1 MGIKGERMLQIFS
14 VAQLTGYIKDL
25 IEADGYLQNVTVKGE
40 ISNFIAHRSGHWY
53 FTLKDEN
60 SQIKA
65 VMFRGSNMRVN
76 FKPEDGHKVVLQGKV
91 SVYEGR
97 GEYQIYATA
106 MKRDG
111 LGDLY
116 VAFEEMKNRLAAEGL
131 FDMQYKKPLPAFP
144 TKIGVITSANG
155 AAVRD
160 IKNIATRRCPS
171 VQLVLYPA
179 LVQGAGT
186 EESLIKALDYFEN
199 EYKVDAIIIGRG
211 GGSIEDLWGFNGEK
225 LARKIFSM
233 QTPVVSAV
241 GHETDFTICDF
252 VADLRAPTPSAAAEL
267 TVPDINGILQ
277 DLDRRYDCLT
287 ERLED
292 ILADEKERL
301 EEYVDTFKKTGLE
314 QLRFKGEQLKG
325 LVGKIETLNPLS
337 VLTRGYSVAS
347 KEGKTVKSVG
357 EVSVGEQLEIRFAD
371 GKIKTSILEKENN

>member
-1 MGIKGERMLQIFS
+1 MLEVFS

-25 IEADGYLQNVTVKGE
+25 IEEDGYLQNVTVKGE

-76 FKPEDGHKVVLQGKV
+76 FKPEDGHKVILQGKV

-116 VAFEEMKNRLAAEGL
+116 VAFEEMKARLMAEGL
-131 FDMQYKKPLPAFP
+131 FDAQYKKPLPSFP

-171 VQLVLYPA
+171 VQLVLYPS

-186 EESLIKALDYFEN
+186 EESLIKALDFFEN
-199 EYKVDAIIIGRG
+199 TYKVDAIILGRG

-267 TVPDINGILQ
+267 TIPDIHGLLQ
-277 DLDRRYDCLT
+277 DLDRRYDHLT
-287 ERLED
+287 ESMED
-292 ILADEKERL
+292 IILQEKERL
-301 EEYVDTFKKTGLE
+301 EDYIETFKKTGLE

-337 VLTRGYSVAS
+337 VLTRGYAVSS
-347 KEGKTVKSVG
+347 KEGKTVKSVE
-357 EVSVGEQLEIRFAD
+357 EVTVGEQLEVRFAD
-371 GKIKTSILEKENN
+371 GKVTTSILTKESNVL

>member
-1 MGIKGERMLQIFS
+1 MLEIFS

-25 IEADGYLQNVTVKGE
+25 IEEDRYLQNVTVKGE

-116 VAFEEMKNRLAAEGL
+116 VAFEEMKARLAAEGL

-186 EESLIKALDYFEN
+186 EESLIKALDFFEN
-199 EYKVDAIIIGRG
+199 HYKVDAVIIGRG
-211 GGSIEDLWGFNGEK
+211 GGSIEDLWGFNGER

-233 QTPVVSAV
+233 KTPVVSAV

-267 TVPDINGILQ
+267 TVPDINGLLQ
-277 DLDRRYDCLT
+277 DLDRRYDRLT
-287 ERLED
+287 EDMQERIAE
-292 ILADEKERL
+292 EKERL
-301 EEYVDTFKKTGLE
+301 QDCIDSFKKTGLE

-325 LVGKIETLNPLS
+325 LVGKIETLNPLA
-337 VLTRGYSVAS
+337 VLARGYSVAS
-347 KEGKTVKSVG
+347 KEGKSIKSVAD
-357 EVSVGEQLEIRFAD
+357 VAVGEALEVRFTD
-371 GKIKTSILEKENN
+371 GKVKTTILEKENN

>member
-1 MGIKGERMLQIFS
+1 MLEVFS

-25 IEADGYLQNVTVKGE
+25 IEEDGYLQNVTVKGE

-65 VMFRGSNMRVN
+65 VMFRGNNMRVN

-116 VAFEEMKNRLAAEGL
+116 VAFEEMKARLAAEGL
-131 FDMQYKKPLPAFP
+131 FDMQYKKPLPSFP
-144 TKIGVITSANG
+144 TKIGIITSANG

-186 EESLIKALDYFEN
+186 EESLIKALDFFEK
-199 EYKVDAIIIGRG
+199 EYKVDAVIIGRG

-241 GHETDFTICDF
+241 GHEMDFTICDF

-267 TVPDINGILQ
+267 TVPDINGLLQ
-277 DLDRRYDCLT
+277 DLDRRYDRLT
-287 ERLED
+287 DKMQDLILEG
-292 ILADEKERL
+292 KERL
-301 EEYVDTFKKTGLE
+301 QDYIDSFKKTGLE
-314 QLRFKGEQLKG
+314 QLRFKGERLKG
-325 LVGKIETLNPLS
+325 LVGKIETLNPLA
-337 VLTRGYSVAS
+337 VLARGYSVAS
-347 KEGKTVKSVG
+347 KEGKTVKSVCD
-357 EVSVGEQLEIRFAD
+357 VAVGEELEVRFTD
-371 GKIKTSILEKENN
+371 GKVKTTILEKENN

>member
-1 MGIKGERMLQIFS
+1 MLEIFS

-25 IEADGYLQNVTVKGE
+25 IEEDGYLQNVTVKGE

-65 VMFRGSNMRVN
+65 VMFRGSNIRVN

-131 FDMQYKKPLPAFP
+131 FDTQYKKPLPAFP

-277 DLDRRYDCLT
+277 DLDRRYDRLT
-287 ERLED
+287 ERMED
-292 ILADEKERL
+292 ILTDEKERL

-314 QLRFKGEQLKG
+314 QLRFKEEQLKG
-325 LVGKIETLNPLS
+325 LVGKMETLNPLS

-347 KEGKTVKSVG
+347 QRGKTVKSVG
-357 EVSVGEQLEIRFAD
+357 EVSVGEQLEVRFAD

>member
-1 MGIKGERMLQIFS
+1 MLEVFS

-25 IEADGYLQNVTVKGE
+25 IEEDGYLQNVTVKGE

-65 VMFRGSNMRVN
+65 VMFRSSNIRVN

-97 GEYQIYATA
+97 GEYQIYATS

-116 VAFEEMKNRLAAEGL
+116 VAFEELKARLLAEGL
-131 FDMQYKKPLPAFP
+131 FDPQYKKPLPSFP

-160 IKNIATRRCPS
+160 IKNIASRRCPS
-171 VQLVLYPA
+171 VQLVLYPS

-199 EYKVDAIIIGRG
+199 EYKVDTIIIGRG
-211 GGSIEDLWGFNGEK
+211 GGSIEDLWGFNGER

-267 TVPDINGILQ
+267 TVPDILGLLQ
-277 DLDRRYDCLT
+277 DLDRRYDRLT
-287 ERLED
+287 ESMED
-292 ILADEKERL
+292 IITQAKERL
-301 EEYVDTFKKTGLE
+301 EEYIDIFKKAGPE

-325 LVGKIETLNPLS
+325 VVGKIESLNPLA

-347 KEGKTVKSVG
+347 KEGKTVKSVESVNIG
-357 EVSVGEQLEIRFAD
+357 EEIEVRFAD
-371 GKIKTSILEKENN
+371 GKVKTSILEKENN

>member
-1 MGIKGERMLQIFS
+1 MLEIFS

-25 IEADGYLQNVTVKGE
+25 IEEDGYLQNVTVKGE

-76 FKPEDGHKVVLQGKV
+76 FKPEDGHKVILQGKV

-116 VAFEEMKNRLAAEGL
+116 VAFEEMKARLATEGL
-131 FDMQYKKPLPAFP
+131 FDVAYKKPLPRFP
-144 TKIGVITSANG
+144 FKIGVITSANG

-186 EESLIKALDYFEN
+186 EESLIKALDFFEN
-199 EYKVDAIIIGRG
+199 AYKVDAIIIGRG
-211 GGSIEDLWGFNGEK
+211 GGSIEDLWGFNGEG

-267 TVPDINGILQ
+267 TVPDINGLLQ
-277 DLDRRYDCLT
+277 DLDRRYDRLT
-287 ERLED
+287 ERMQD
-292 ILADEKERL
+292 ILTEEKERL
-301 EEYVDTFKKTGLE
+301 QEYIDGFKKSGLE

-325 LVGKIETLNPLS
+325 LVGKIETLNPLA
-337 VLTRGYSVAS
+337 VLTRGYSVAL
-347 KEGKTVKSVG
+347 KEGKTVKSIDDVTI
-357 EVSVGEQLEIRFAD
+357 GEQLEVRFAD
-371 GKIKTSILEKENN
+371 GKVTTSILKKENN

>member
-1 MGIKGERMLQIFS
+1 MLEIFS

-25 IEADGYLQNVTVKGE
+25 IEEDGYLQNVTVKGE

-76 FKPEDGHKVVLQGKV
+76 FKPEDGHKVILQGKV

-116 VAFEEMKNRLAAEGL
+116 VAFEEMKARLATEGL
-131 FDMQYKKPLPAFP
+131 FDVAYKKPLPRFP
-144 TKIGVITSANG
+144 FKIGVITSANG

-186 EESLIKALDYFEN
+186 EESLIKALDFFEN
-199 EYKVDAIIIGRG
+199 AYKVDAIIIGRG
-211 GGSIEDLWGFNGEK
+211 GGSIEDLWGFNGEG

-267 TVPDINGILQ
+267 TVPDINGLLQ
-277 DLDRRYDCLT
+277 DLDRRYDRLT
-287 ERLED
+287 ERMQD
-292 ILADEKERL
+292 ILTEEKERL
-301 EEYVDTFKKTGLE
+301 QEYIDGFKKTGLE

-325 LVGKIETLNPLS
+325 LVGKIETLNPLA
-337 VLTRGYSVAS
+337 VLTRGYSVAL
-347 KEGKTVKSVG
+347 KEGKTVKSIDDVTIG
-357 EVSVGEQLEIRFAD
+357 EELEVRFAD
-371 GKIKTSILEKENN
+371 GKVTTSILKKENN

>member
-1 MGIKGERMLQIFS
+1 MELKGAYMLEIFS

-25 IEADGYLQNVTVKGE
+25 IEEDGYLQNVTVKGE

-76 FKPEDGHKVVLQGKV
+76 FKPEDGHKVILQGKV

-116 VAFEEMKNRLAAEGL
+116 VAFEEMKARLAAEGL
-131 FDMQYKKPLPAFP
+131 FDVAYKKPLPRFP
-144 TKIGVITSANG
+144 FKIGVITSANG

-186 EESLIKALDYFEN
+186 EESLIKALDFFEN
-199 EYKVDAIIIGRG
+199 AYKVDAIIIGRG
-211 GGSIEDLWGFNGEK
+211 GGSIEDLWGFNGEG

-267 TVPDINGILQ
+267 TVPDINGLLQ
-277 DLDRRYDCLT
+277 DLDRRYDRLT
-287 ERLED
+287 ERMQD
-292 ILADEKERL
+292 ILAEEKERL
-301 EEYVDTFKKTGLE
+301 QEYIDGFKKTGLE

-325 LVGKIETLNPLS
+325 LVGKIETLNPLA
-337 VLTRGYSVAS
+337 VLTRGYSVAL
-347 KEGKTVKSVG
+347 KEGKTVKSIDDVTI
-357 EVSVGEQLEIRFAD
+357 GEQLEVRFAD
-371 GKIKTSILEKENN
+371 GKVTTSILKKENN

>member
-1 MGIKGERMLQIFS
+1 MLEVFS

-25 IEADGYLQNVTVKGE
+25 IEEDGYLQNVTVKGE

-116 VAFEEMKNRLAAEGL
+116 VAFEEMKARLAAEGL
-131 FDMQYKKPLPAFP
+131 FDMQYKKPLPSFP

-186 EESLIKALDYFEN
+186 EESLIKALDFFEK
-199 EYKVDAIIIGRG
+199 EYKVDAVIIGRG
-211 GGSIEDLWGFNGEK
+211 GGSIEDL
-225 LARKIFSM
+225 
-233 QTPVVSAV
+233 
-241 GHETDFTICDF
+241 
-252 VADLRAPTPSAAAEL
+252 
-267 TVPDINGILQ
+267 
-277 DLDRRYDCLT
+277 Y
-287 ERLED
+287 
-292 ILADEKERL
+292 
-301 EEYVDTFKKTGLE
+301 DTFYGHFWHY
-314 QLRFKGEQLKG
+314 RN
-325 LVGKIETLNPLS
+325 IC
-337 VLTRGYSVAS
+337 
-347 KEGKTVKSVG
+347 
-357 EVSVGEQLEIRFAD
+357 
-371 GKIKTSILEKENN
+371 

>member
-1 MGIKGERMLQIFS
+1 MLEIFS

-25 IEADGYLQNVTVKGE
+25 IEEDGYLQNVTVKGE

-116 VAFEEMKNRLAAEGL
+116 VAFEEMKARLMAEGL
-131 FDMQYKKPLPAFP
+131 FDMQYKKLLPSFP
-144 TKIGVITSANG
+144 SKIGVITSANG

-160 IKNIATRRCPS
+160 IKNIASRRCPS

-186 EESLIKALDYFEN
+186 EDSLIQALDYFEN
-199 EYKVDAIIIGRG
+199 EYKVDTIIIGRG
-211 GGSIEDLWGFNGEK
+211 GGSIEDLWGFNSER

-267 TVPDINGILQ
+267 TVPDINGLLQ
-277 DLDRRYDCLT
+277 DLDRRYDRLT
-287 ERLED
+287 ECMQD
-292 ILADEKERL
+292 ILSDEKERL
-301 EEYVDTFKKTGLE
+301 EEYFDVFKKTGFE
-314 QLRFKGEQLKG
+314 QLRFKEEQLKG
-325 LVGKIETLNPLS
+325 LVGKIQTLNPLA
-337 VLTRGYSVAS
+337 VLTRGYSVAT

-357 EVSVGEQLEIRFAD
+357 DVSVGEQLEIRFSD
-371 GKIKTSILEKENN
+371 GKVKTTVMEKECN

>member
-1 MGIKGERMLQIFS
+1 MLEVFS

-25 IEADGYLQNVTVKGE
+25 IEEDGYLQNVTVKGE

-116 VAFEEMKNRLAAEGL
+116 VAFEEMKARLAAEGL
-131 FDMQYKKPLPAFP
+131 FDMQYKKPLPSFP

-186 EESLIKALDYFEN
+186 EESLIKALDFFEK
-199 EYKVDAIIIGRG
+199 EYKVDAVIIGRG

-267 TVPDINGILQ
+267 TVPDINGLLQ
-277 DLDRRYDCLT
+277 DLDRRYDRLT
-287 ERLED
+287 DRTQDLILEG
-292 ILADEKERL
+292 KERL
-301 EEYVDTFKKTGLE
+301 QDYIDSFKKTGLE
-314 QLRFKGEQLKG
+314 QLRFKGERLKG
-325 LVGKIETLNPLS
+325 LVGKIETLNPLA
-337 VLTRGYSVAS
+337 VLARGYSVAS
-347 KEGKTVKSVG
+347 KEGKTVKSVCD
-357 EVSVGEQLEIRFAD
+357 VAVGEELEVRFTD
-371 GKIKTSILEKENN
+371 GKVKTTILEKENN

>member
-1 MGIKGERMLQIFS
+1 MLEVFS
-14 VAQLTGYIKDL
+14 VGQLTGYIKNLMERDV
-25 IEADGYLQNVTVKGE
+25 YLQNVTVKGE
-40 ISNFIAHRSGHWY
+40 ISNFVAHRSGHWY
-53 FTLKDEN
+53 FTLKDED

-65 VMFRGSNMRVN
+65 VMFYNSNMRVN
-76 FKPEDGHKVVLQGKV
+76 FKPENGHKVVVQGRI

-97 GEYQIYATA
+97 GEYQIYANS

-116 VAFEEMKNRLAAEGL
+116 VAFEELKQRLASEGL
-131 FDMQYKKPLPAFP
+131 FDARYKKEIPPLP

-160 IKNIATRRCPS
+160 IKNIASRRCPS

-186 EESLIKALDYFEN
+186 EESLIKALDFFEN
-199 EYKVDAIIIGRG
+199 TYKVDTIIIGRG

-233 QTPVVSAV
+233 QTPIISAV

-267 TVPDINGILQ
+267 AVPDINGLLQ
-277 DLDRRYDCLT
+277 DLDLRFERITQSMQGILDEER
-287 ERLED
+287 ERLQD
-292 ILADEKERL
+292 YIDS
-301 EEYVDTFKKTGLE
+301 FKKTGLE

-325 LVGKIETLNPLS
+325 LIGKIETLNPLA
-337 VLTRGYSVAS
+337 VLSRGYSVAL
-347 KEGKTVKSVG
+347 KDGKTIKSIQ
-357 EVSVGEQLEIRFAD
+357 EVAVGEQMEVRFAD
-371 GKIKTSILEKENN
+371 GKIQTTIIKKEN

>member
-1 MGIKGERMLQIFS
+1 MLEIFS

-25 IEADGYLQNVTVKGE
+25 IEEDGYLQNVTVKGE

-131 FDMQYKKPLPAFP
+131 FDMRYKKPLPAFP

-211 GGSIEDLWGFNGEK
+211 GGSIEDLWGFNGER

-267 TVPDINGILQ
+267 TVPDINDILQ
-277 DLDRRYDCLT
+277 DLDRRYDRLT
-287 ERLED
+287 ERMED

-347 KEGKTVKSVG
+347 KEGKTVKSIG
-357 EVSVGEQLEIRFAD
+357 DVSVGEQLEVRFAD
-371 GKIKTSILEKENN
+371 GKIKTAILEKENN

>member
-1 MGIKGERMLQIFS
+1 MLEIFS

-25 IEADGYLQNVTVKGE
+25 IEEDGYLQNVTVKGE

-65 VMFRGSNMRVN
+65 VMFRGSNLRVN

-116 VAFEEMKNRLAAEGL
+116 VAFEEMKARLAAEGL
-131 FDMQYKKPLPAFP
+131 FDLQYKKPLPSFP

-186 EESLIKALDYFEN
+186 EESLIKALDFFEN
-199 EYKVDAIIIGRG
+199 EYKVDTVIIGRG
-211 GGSIEDLWGFNGEK
+211 GGSIEDLWGFNGER

-267 TVPDINGILQ
+267 TVPDINGLFQ
-277 DLDRRYDCLT
+277 DLDRRYDRLT
-287 ERLED
+287 EDMQERILE
-292 ILADEKERL
+292 EKERL
-301 EEYVDTFKKTGLE
+301 QDYIDTFKKTGIE

-325 LVGKIETLNPLS
+325 LVGKIETLNPLA
-337 VLTRGYSVAS
+337 VLSRGYSVAS
-347 KEGKTVKSVG
+347 QEGKTIKSVCD
-357 EVSVGEQLEIRFAD
+357 VAVGEELEIRFTD
-371 GKIKTSILEKENN
+371 GKVKTSILEKERN

>member
-1 MGIKGERMLQIFS
+1 MLEIFS

-25 IEADGYLQNVTVKGE
+25 IEEDGYLQNITVKGE

-65 VMFRGSNMRVN
+65 VMFRSSNMRVS

-116 VAFEEMKNRLAAEGL
+116 VAFEEMKARLAAEGL
-131 FDMQYKKPLPAFP
+131 FDMQYKKPLPPFP
-144 TKIGVITSANG
+144 SKIGIITSANG

-160 IKNIATRRCPS
+160 IKNIASRRCPS
-171 VQLVLYPA
+171 VQLVLYPT

-186 EESLIKALDYFEN
+186 EESLIKALNCFEN

-211 GGSIEDLWGFNGEK
+211 GGSIEDLWGFNSER

-267 TVPDINGILQ
+267 TVPDLNGLLL
-277 DLDRRYDCLT
+277 DLDSRYDRLT
-287 ERLED
+287 DTMESILEG
-292 ILADEKERL
+292 EKERL
-301 EEYVDTFKKTGLE
+301 EEYLNAFKKTGLE

-325 LVGKIETLNPLS
+325 LVGKIESLNPLA
-337 VLTRGYSVAS
+337 VLTRGYSVSS
-347 KEGKTVKSVG
+347 KEGKTVKSVA
-357 EVSVGEQLEIRFAD
+357 EVAVGEHLEVRFAD
-371 GKIKTSILEKENN
+371 GKIKTAILEKENN

>member
-1 MGIKGERMLQIFS
+1 MLEVFS

-25 IEADGYLQNVTVKGE
+25 IEEDGYLQNVTVKGE

-116 VAFEEMKNRLAAEGL
+116 VAFEEMKARLAAEGL
-131 FDMQYKKPLPAFP
+131 FDMQYKKPLPSFP

-186 EESLIKALDYFEN
+186 EESLIKALDFFEK
-199 EYKVDAIIIGRG
+199 EYKVDAVIIGRG

-267 TVPDINGILQ
+267 TVPDINGLLQ
-277 DLDRRYDCLT
+277 DLARRYDRLT
-287 ERLED
+287 DRTQDLILEG
-292 ILADEKERL
+292 KERL
-301 EEYVDTFKKTGLE
+301 QDYIDSFKKTGLE
-314 QLRFKGEQLKG
+314 QLRFKGERLKG
-325 LVGKIETLNPLS
+325 LVGKIETLNPLA
-337 VLTRGYSVAS
+337 VLARGDSVAS
-347 KEGKTVKSVG
+347 KEGKTVKSVCD
-357 EVSVGEQLEIRFAD
+357 VAVGEELEVRFTD
-371 GKIKTSILEKENN
+371 GKVKTTILEKENN

>member
-1 MGIKGERMLQIFS
+1 MEIFS
-14 VAQLTGYIKDL
+14 VAQLTGYIKNLMERD
-25 IEADGYLQNVTVKGE
+25 IYLQNVTVKGE

-53 FTLKDEN
+53 FTLKDED

-65 VMFRGSNMRVN
+65 VMFYGSNLRVN
-76 FKPEDGHKVVLQGKV
+76 FKPENGHKVVLQGKI

-97 GEYQIYATA
+97 GEYQIYATS

-116 VAFEEMKNRLAAEGL
+116 VAFEELKRRLTDEGL
-131 FDMQYKKPLPAFP
+131 FDIRFKKEIPPFP
-144 TKIGVITSANG
+144 SKIGVITSANG

-160 IKNIATRRCPS
+160 IKNIASRRCPS

-179 LVQGAGT
+179 VVQGAGT

-199 EYKVDAIIIGRG
+199 EDPVDTIIIGRG

-267 TVPDINGILQ
+267 AVPDINGILQ
-277 DLDRRYDCLT
+277 DLDNKF
-287 ERLED
+287 ERFTQTMEGILEE
-292 ILADEKERL
+292 EKERL
-301 EEYVDTFKKTGLE
+301 QNYVELFKKTGFE
-314 QLRFKGEQLKG
+314 QLRFKNEQLKG
-325 LVGKIETLNPLS
+325 VVGKIESLNPLA
-337 VLTRGYSVAS
+337 VLTRGYSVAL
-347 KEGKTVKSVG
+347 KEGKTVKSVRDLN
-357 EVSVGEQLEIRFAD
+357 VGEELNVRFAD
-371 GKIKTSILEKENN
+371 GKIQTTIVKKES

>member
-1 MGIKGERMLQIFS
+1 MLEIFS

-25 IEADGYLQNVTVKGE
+25 IEEDGYLQNVTVKGE

-116 VAFEEMKNRLAAEGL
+116 VAFEEMKARLMAEGL
-131 FDMQYKKPLPAFP
+131 FDMQYKKPLPSFP
-144 TKIGVITSANG
+144 SKIGVITSANG

-160 IKNIATRRCPS
+160 IKNIASRRCPS

-186 EESLIKALDYFEN
+186 EDSLIQALDYFEN
-199 EYKVDAIIIGRG
+199 EYKVDTIIIGRG
-211 GGSIEDLWGFNGEK
+211 GGSIEDLWGFNSER

-267 TVPDINGILQ
+267 TVPDINGLLQ
-277 DLDRRYDCLT
+277 DLDRRYDRLT
-287 ERLED
+287 ECMQD
-292 ILADEKERL
+292 ILSDEKERL
-301 EEYVDTFKKTGLE
+301 EEYFDVFKKTGFE
-314 QLRFKGEQLKG
+314 QLRFKEEQLKG
-325 LVGKIETLNPLS
+325 LVGKIQTLNPLA
-337 VLTRGYSVAS
+337 VLTRGYSVAT

-357 EVSVGEQLEIRFAD
+357 DVSVGEQLEIRFSD
-371 GKIKTSILEKENN
+371 GKVKTTVMEKECN

>member
-1 MGIKGERMLQIFS
+1 MLEIFS

-25 IEADGYLQNVTVKGE
+25 IEQDGYLQHVTVKGE

-116 VAFEEMKNRLAAEGL
+116 VAFEEMKARLAAEGL
-131 FDMQYKKPLPAFP
+131 FDMQYKKPLPPFP
-144 TKIGVITSANG
+144 SKIGVITSANG

-160 IKNIATRRCPS
+160 IKNIASRRCPS
-171 VQLVLYPA
+171 IQLVLYPA

-186 EESLIKALDYFEN
+186 EESLIRALDFFEN
-199 EYKVDAIIIGRG
+199 EYTVDVVIIGRG
-211 GGSIEDLWGFNGEK
+211 GGSIEDLWGFNGER

-252 VADLRAPTPSAAAEL
+252 VADLRASTPSAAAEL
-267 TVPDINGILQ
+267 TVPDINGLLQ
-277 DLDRRYDCLT
+277 DLDRKYDSLT
-287 ERLED
+287 ECMQD
-292 ILADEKERL
+292 ILAEEKERL
-301 EEYVDTFKKTGLE
+301 EEYLDTFRKTGLE
-314 QLRFKGEQLKG
+314 QLRFKEEQLKG
-325 LVGKIETLNPLS
+325 LVGKIQTLNPLA

-347 KEGKTVKSVG
+347 KEGKTIKSAEEVAVG
-357 EVSVGEQLEIRFAD
+357 ECLEVRFAN
-371 GKIKTSILEKENN
+371 GKVKTTILEKENN

>member
-1 MGIKGERMLQIFS
+1 MAIKGVSMLEVFS

-25 IEADGYLQNVTVKGE
+25 IEEDGYLQNVTVKGE

-116 VAFEEMKNRLAAEGL
+116 VAFEEMKARLAAEGL
-131 FDMQYKKPLPAFP
+131 FDMQYKKPLPSFP

-186 EESLIKALDYFEN
+186 EESLIKALDFFEK
-199 EYKVDAIIIGRG
+199 EYKVDAVIIGRG

-267 TVPDINGILQ
+267 TVPDINGLLQ
-277 DLDRRYDCLT
+277 DLDRRYDRLT
-287 ERLED
+287 DRTQDLILEG
-292 ILADEKERL
+292 KERL
-301 EEYVDTFKKTGLE
+301 QDYIDSFKKTGLE
-314 QLRFKGEQLKG
+314 QLRFKGERLKG
-325 LVGKIETLNPLS
+325 LVGKIETLNPLA
-337 VLTRGYSVAS
+337 VLARGYSVAS
-347 KEGKTVKSVG
+347 KEGKTVKSVCD
-357 EVSVGEQLEIRFAD
+357 VAVGEELEVRFTD
-371 GKIKTSILEKENN
+371 GKVKTTILEKENN

>member
-1 MGIKGERMLQIFS
+1 MLEIFS
-14 VAQLTGYIKDL
+14 VAQLTGYIKNLMERDV
-25 IEADGYLQNVTVKGE
+25 YLQNVTVKGE

-53 FTLKDEN
+53 FSLKDED

-65 VMFRGSNMRVN
+65 VMFYGSNVRVN
-76 FKPEDGHKVVLQGKV
+76 FKPENGHKVILQGKI

-97 GEYQIYATA
+97 GEYQIYATS

-116 VAFEEMKNRLAAEGL
+116 VAFEELKRRLAEEGL
-131 FDMQYKKPLPAFP
+131 FDARYKKEIPPFP

-160 IKNIATRRCPS
+160 IKNIASRRCPS
-171 VQLVLYPA
+171 VQLVLYPS

-199 EYKVDAIIIGRG
+199 EYKVDTIIIGRG

-233 QTPVVSAV
+233 QTPVISAV

-267 TVPDINGILQ
+267 AVPDVNGLLQ
-277 DLDRRYDCLT
+277 DLDRRFDRLT
-287 ERLED
+287 ETMQGLLE
-292 ILADEKERL
+292 EENERL
-301 EEYVDTFKKTGLE
+301 QDYIDLFKKTGFE

-325 LVGKIETLNPLS
+325 VVGKIESLNPLA
-337 VLTRGYSVAS
+337 VLTRGYSVAL
-347 KEGKTVKSVG
+347 KEGRTVKSAK
-357 EVSVGEQLEIRFAD
+357 EVSLGEEMEVRFAD
-371 GKIKTSILEKENN
+371 GKVKTTIIEKEN

>member
-1 MGIKGERMLQIFS
+1 MLEIFS

-25 IEADGYLQNVTVKGE
+25 IEEDGYLQNVTVKGE

-76 FKPEDGHKVVLQGKV
+76 FKPEDGHKVILQGKV

-116 VAFEEMKNRLAAEGL
+116 VAFEEMKARLATEGL
-131 FDMQYKKPLPAFP
+131 FDVAYKNPLPRFP
-144 TKIGVITSANG
+144 FKIGVITSANG

-186 EESLIKALDYFEN
+186 EESLIKALDFFEN
-199 EYKVDAIIIGRG
+199 AYKVDAIIIGRG
-211 GGSIEDLWGFNGEK
+211 GGSIEDLWGFNGEG

-267 TVPDINGILQ
+267 TVPDINGLLQ
-277 DLDRRYDCLT
+277 DLDRRYDRLT
-287 ERLED
+287 ERMQD
-292 ILADEKERL
+292 ILTEEKERL
-301 EEYVDTFKKTGLE
+301 QEYIDGFKKTGLE

-325 LVGKIETLNPLS
+325 LVGKIETLNPLA
-337 VLTRGYSVAS
+337 VLTRGYSVAL
-347 KEGKTVKSVG
+347 KEGKTVKSIDDVTIG
-357 EVSVGEQLEIRFAD
+357 EELEVRFAD
-371 GKIKTSILEKENN
+371 GKVTTSILKKENN